1 MFSNARV
8 FALVLAAAILGPRTA
23 LSDQPKQPTLKI
35 RLLTGLSSYAS
46 KPGAPFTAVATSPYE
61 VEGRVLI
68 PSGSRIYGSVQRVKR
83 VGFGVIHERASLRL
97 KFDYYQTP
105 DGDQF
110 PLDAKLLSVDNA
122 REQVKPDGTIQG
134 ILAARNPNGLING
147 FWYRPDFRLVYRSL
161 IGLTGAADQ
170 LWLRFGLGPIG
181 AGAFLVIHC
190 AMFRFPEPEIRLVPG
205 TDMELEARLSPEHLP
220 SVAPATLAPV
230 PDSLAHLVDE
240 QPREVTRPDGRPAP
254 DLVNVVFVG
263 SRDEL
268 TEAFLNAGWSTT
280 DPSTLRASARVYSS
294 FSAMQT
300 YRSAPVSKLVYHGAE
315 PDLVFQKSL
324 NTVSKRHHVRIWSAG
339 TFEGKSVWLGAATH
353 DTGVTF
359 RASAVEFVHKID
371 PDIDTE
377 RSKIVDDL
385 LFAGC
390 SPSVGYLQ
398 PETPASGT
406 GISTDER
413 IAVLFL
419 ETCTNSQKYAS
430 VASMKSPGS
439 RLTRLSRRLI
449 LETRYYL
456 VREQPYYWGY
466 RLLVWRRSPSPESS
480 SSAPVE
486 SNTAAPAVPAVSA
499 EQPSQTGLTP
509 VGTR

>member
-1 MFSNARV
+1 MLSNARV
-8 FALVLAAAILGPRTA
+8 FALVLAAILGPRA
-23 LSDQPKQPTLKI
+23 AFSDQQNQPTLKI
-35 RLLTGLSSYAS
+35 RLLTGVSSYAS
-46 KPGAPFTAVATSPYE
+46 KPGTPFTAVAISPYE

-68 PSGSRIYGSVQRVKR
+68 PAGSRIYGSVQEAKR

-97 KFDYYQTP
+97 KFDRYQTP
-105 DGDQF
+105 DGDEF

-147 FWYRPDFRLVYRSL
+147 FWYRPNFSLVYRSL

-170 LWLRFGLGPIG
+170 LWLRLGIGPIG
-181 AGAFLVIHC
+181 AGAFLVLHC
-190 AMFRFPEPEIRLVPG
+190 AIFRFPEPEIRLVPG

-220 SVAPATLAPV
+220 SLAPTQPAPV

-263 SRDEL
+263 SRDQL
-268 TEAFLNAGWSTT
+268 TQAFLDSGWSTT
-280 DPSTLRASARVYSS
+280 DPSTLRAASRVYSA

-324 NTVSKRHHVRIWSAG
+324 NTVSKRHHVRIWSVG
-339 TFEGKSVWLGAATH
+339 TFEGQPVWLGAATH

-359 RASAVEFVHKID
+359 HISTVEFVHKID
-371 PDIDTE
+371 PDVDTE

-385 LFAGC
+385 TFAGC

-398 PETPASGT
+398 PETPASGAS
-406 GISTDER
+406 ISTDER

-419 ETCTNSQKYAS
+419 ETCTNRQKYAS
-430 VASMKSPGS
+430 VASMKGPGS
-439 RLTRLSRRLI
+439 RMTRLTRRLI

-466 RLLVWRRSPSPESS
+466 RLLTWHRSPNSQSSPFSV
-480 SSAPVE
+480 PVE
-486 SNTAAPAVPAVSA
+486 SNTPAAPAISA